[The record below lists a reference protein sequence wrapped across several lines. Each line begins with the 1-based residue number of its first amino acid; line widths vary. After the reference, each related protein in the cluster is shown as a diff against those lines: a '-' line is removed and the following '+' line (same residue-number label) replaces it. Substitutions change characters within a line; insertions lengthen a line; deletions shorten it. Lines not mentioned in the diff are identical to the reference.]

1 MLYLQSEQGGKGLVE
16 LETLYANTKLKVAN
30 YIHNSKDRQH
40 INLVKSFQLK
50 KEESHLR
57 SIFKDAKK
65 YSDELNIECELDDGA
80 TILRSSDKE
89 IHVSDTEKTAESKEH

>member
-1 MLYLQSEQGGKGLVE
+1 M
-16 LETLYANTKLKVAN
+16 
-30 YIHNSKDRQH
+30 
-40 INLVKSFQLK
+40 K

-65 YSDELNIECELDDGA
+65 YSDELNMECEFDDGA

-89 IHVSDTEKTAESKEH
+89 IHVSDIEKTAESKEHYKQSRYRQIHERCTLE